1 MSKWSAERWAETDYK
16 SESQKLLGTSL
27 WHYDS
32 YHEEVVGVEG
42 EVIERGKPAI
52 TVNLLV
58 TLGLTVYD
66 YYARTSS
73 RVVFHLHNQT
83 H

>member
-1 MSKWSAERWAETDYK
+1 MISWEAESDYNIVDEWEWVTEAAGH
-16 SESQKLLGTSL
+16 ESVTLCDG
-27 WHYDS
+27 

-73 RVVFHLHNQT
+73 RVVFRFHN
-83 H
+83 